1 MMIIFDFQNTFK
13 NSQKLN
19 PFFYD
24 LSYGIF
30 FKLFSTHNIND
41 FFWDDDYFFRSISCQ
56 LI

>member
-41 FFWDDDYFFRSISCQ
+41 FFWDDDYFFRSISCE

>member
-1 MMIIFDFQNTFK
+1 MIIFDFQNTFK

-30 FKLFSTHNIND
+30 FNYFQHTILTI
-41 FFWDDDYFFRSISCQ
+41 FFGTMITFLGVFPAS
-56 LI
+56 